1 MLKLYFSP
9 GSCARASH
17 IILEEAGAPYQAE
30 KISFADNQQRSPDFL
45 KINPKGRVP
54 ALVTAQGIL
63 TESPAILAYVAQIH
77 PEAKLAPTDPFA
89 FAQAQSFNSYICST
103 VHVAHAHKF
112 RGARWADD
120 PAAIEA
126 MKAKAPESVAAA
138 FALIEEGMLKG
149 PWVLG
154 DHYSICDAYLFTVS
168 SWLEGDGVDLS
179 KLPRVMEHRQRVAD
193 RPATKS
199 VLLAEK
205 A

>member
-30 KISFADNQQRSPDFL
+30 KISFADNQQRSAEFL

-54 ALVTAQGIL
+54 ALVTPQGIL
-63 TESPAILAYVAQIH
+63 TESPAILAYIAQIH

-126 MKAKAPESVAAA
+126 MKAKVPESVAAA

-154 DHYSICDAYLFTVS
+154 DHYSICDAYLFTVA

-199 VLLAEK
+199 VLLAEM

>member
-17 IILEEAGAPYQAE
+17 IILEETGAPYQAE
-30 KISFADNQQRSPDFL
+30 KISFADNQQRSPEFL

-54 ALVTAQGIL
+54 ALVTPHGIL

-77 PEAKLAPTDPFA
+77 PEAKLAPTDPFE

-103 VHVAHAHKF
+103 VHVAHAHTF

-126 MKAKAPESVAAA
+126 MKAKVPEFVGAA

-154 DHYSICDAYLFTVS
+154 DQYSICDAYLFTVS
-168 SWLEGDGVDLS
+168 SWLEGDGVDLA
-179 KLPRVMEHRQRVAD
+179 KLPKVMAHRQRVAD

>member
-17 IILEEAGAPYQAE
+17 IILEETGAPYQAE
-30 KISFADNQQRSPDFL
+30 KISFADNQQRSPEFL

-54 ALVTAQGIL
+54 ALVTPHGIL

-77 PEAKLAPTDPFA
+77 PEAKLAPTDPFE

-126 MKAKAPESVAAA
+126 MKAKVPESVGAA

-154 DHYSICDAYLFTVS
+154 DQYSICDAYLFTVS
-168 SWLEGDGVDLS
+168 SWLEGDGVDLA
-179 KLPRVMEHRQRVAD
+179 KLPKVMAHRQRVAD

>member
-30 KISFADNQQRSPDFL
+30 KISFADNQQRSAEFL

-54 ALVTAQGIL
+54 ALVTPQGIL
-63 TESPAILAYVAQIH
+63 TESPAILAYIAQIH

-126 MKAKAPESVAAA
+126 MKAKVPESVAAA